1 MIKRNSL
8 LLFVIAIALGLGATL
23 MANRWLQ
30 RRMAPAPVKAEAV
43 ETAPVVVAALEIPF
57 GQKIETMH
65 LKTVTWPVENLP
77 EGTFQD
83 IAAVEGRIAS
93 QRIYPGEPVM
103 KSRAV
108 EQFGGST
115 LSAVISPDKRAVTV
129 RANDIIGVAGFLL
142 PGNRVDVLA
151 ARIADRSNNK
161 VKTETVLQNL
171 KVLAVDQTAS
181 PDKNQP
187 VVVRAITLETDPK
200 QAERLFQAT
209 EEGSIQ
215 LVLRNPFDNAIINEP
230 PPAPIAKKSSAPL
243 PQSRFEVVT
252 TIRGTQVDI
261 GKAKF

>member
-1 MIKRNSL
+1 
-8 LLFVIAIALGLGATL
+8 
-23 MANRWLQ
+23 
-30 RRMAPAPVKAEAV
+30 
-43 ETAPVVVAALEIPF
+43 
-57 GQKIETMH
+57 
-65 LKTVTWPVENLP
+65 
-77 EGTFQD
+77 
-83 IAAVEGRIAS
+83 
-93 QRIYPGEPVM
+93 M

-151 ARIADRSNNK
+151 ARVADRSNNK

-181 PDKNQP
+181 PDRDQP

-200 QAERLFQAT
+200 QAEKLFQAT

-215 LVLRNPFDNAIINEP
+215 LVLRNPFDNAIISEP
-230 PPAPIAKKSSAPL
+230 PPAPPVAKHSSSPP

>member
-8 LLFVIAIALGLGATL
+8 LLFIVAIALGLSATW

-30 RRMAPAPVKAEAV
+30 RRMAPPA
-43 ETAPVVVAALEIPF
+43 ETAAPETASVVVAALEIPF
-57 GQKIETMH
+57 GQKIEAMH
-65 LKTVTWPVENLP
+65 LKTVAWPADNLP
-77 EGTFQD
+77 EGIFQE
-83 IAAVEGRIAS
+83 IAAVEGRIAT
-93 QRIYPGEPVM
+93 QKIYPGEPVM

-108 EQFGGST
+108 EQLGGGT
-115 LSAVISPDKRAVTV
+115 LSAIVSQDKRAVTV

-151 ARIADRSNNK
+151 ARTVDRSSNR

-181 PDKNQP
+181 PDKDQP

-200 QAERLFQAT
+200 QAEKLFQAT

-215 LVLRNPFDNAIINEP
+215 LVLRNLFDDNIISEP
-230 PPAPIAKKSSAPL
+230 PPVPVAKKSSSPAPK
-243 PQSRFEVVT
+243 PRFEVVT

-261 GKAKF
+261 SKAKF